1 MKINYPDSIND
12 IIQRFLSSGY
22 KAYIVGGCV
31 RDYFLQ
37 KTPNDY
43 DITTNALPDD
53 VIKIFSDY
61 TVIPTGLKHGT
72 VTVISN
78 GAPIEITTFR
88 SDGEYIDHR
97 HPSSILFSQTFDDDA
112 RRRDFTINAMAYNHL
127 DGLTDLFGGEQDIQN
142 KIIRT
147 VGNPDERFNEDAL
160 RILRALRFASTLGF
174 KIEAETASAIHRNK
188 DLLNNIS
195 AERIYAEFTKLL
207 SGINV
212 KDILIEYSDVISCFI
227 PEIIPMINF
236 DQHNYHHIYDV
247 WQHTVNAVA
256 NIKNTNIL
264 RLSAFFHDI
273 GKPQMFSLSNDG
285 VGHFYGHSAVSV
297 EIMQNVL
304 KRLRADNHTI
314 SKVALIIKYHD
325 MQIPEDKKII
335 RRHMAKLSPDTF
347 FDLIYMF
354 RADTLALAPQSK
366 DRELHFANLESLAQ
380 QIINEQSCFTLK
392 SLAINGNDLISLGI
406 PSGKQIGI
414 ILNKL
419 LEAVISD
426 KIPNTR
432 QDLLNEV
439 QKYKESC

>member
-1 MKINYPDSIND
+1 MKINYPDSINS
-12 IIQRFLSSGY
+12 IIQRLLSSGY

-43 DITTNALPDD
+43 DITTDALPDNI
-53 VIKIFSDY
+53 IKIFSDY

-72 VTVISN
+72 VTVISD
-78 GAPIEITTFR
+78 GTPIEITTFR
-88 SDGEYIDHR
+88 SDGEYVDHR
-97 HPSSILFSQTFDDDA
+97 HPLSISFSKSFEDDA
-112 RRRDFTINAMAYNHL
+112 NRRDFTINAMAYNHI
-127 DGLTDLFGGEQDIQN
+127 DGLIDLFDGERDIQN

-147 VGNPDERFNEDAL
+147 VGDPDERFNEDAL

-174 KIEAETASAIHRNK
+174 KIENKTATAIHRNK

-195 AERIYAEFTKLL
+195 AERIYTEFTKLL

-227 PEIIPMINF
+227 PEITSMIGF

-256 NIKNTNIL
+256 NIKNTDIL

-273 GKPQMFSLSNDG
+273 GKPQTFSLSNDG

-304 KRLRADNHTI
+304 KRLRADNCTI

-335 RRHMAKLSPDTF
+335 RRHMAKLSPDIF
-347 FDLIYMF
+347 FDLISMF
-354 RADTLALAPQSK
+354 RADTLSLSPEFK
-366 DRELHFANLESLAQ
+366 YRELHFTNLESLAQ
-380 QIINEQSCFTLK
+380 QIMREQPCLTLK

-406 PSGKQIGI
+406 PKGKQIGL
-414 ILNKL
+414 ILNNL

-426 KIPNTR
+426 KIPNTK
-432 QDLLNEV
+432 QALLDEV
-439 QKYKESC
+439 QRYKESC